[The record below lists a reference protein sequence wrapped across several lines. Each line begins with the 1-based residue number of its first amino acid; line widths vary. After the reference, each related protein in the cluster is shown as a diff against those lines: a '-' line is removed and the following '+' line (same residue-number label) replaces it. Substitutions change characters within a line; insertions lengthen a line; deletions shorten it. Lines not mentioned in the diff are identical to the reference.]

1 MLARLRPWWPYLKA
15 ILALAILV
23 GIGRQFAQALKVS
36 ERGLWGSLADLKER
50 LHHPGWIVLSGVF
63 YAGGLGF
70 SATYWCLLLRA
81 LGYRASIPRLVRGY
95 YIGQMGKYLPGKA
108 WALVMRA
115 GAAAGPDLPLSVG
128 ILTSFYEV
136 LTTMAGGALTAA
148 IVLWFLAPAGATAFD
163 WQTIRSI
170 FLLQAGVEVA
180 QDRNIL
186 VAVAL
191 IFFAPLVL
199 LVTPVLFNRLIRRIN
214 RFAAFAADVPRLR
227 PIHLLMGLVVTSG
240 TWLTFGLSGWSMLC
254 GLMPEPPP
262 FEIDVACRLA
272 AYIALA
278 YVAGFFILV
287 VPSGLGVREY
297 FLLLCLAPELSRFL
311 PASDAAA
318 VAAVAVLML
327 RLVWTIADLVMT
339 ALVYWLP
346 VESAAA

>member
-1 MLARLRPWWPYLKA
+1 MLARFRPWWPYLKA

-23 GIGRQFAQALKVS
+23 GIGRQFAQALRVS
-36 ERGLWGSLADLKER
+36 ELGLWGSLRSLAER
-50 LHHPGWIVLSGVF
+50 LHHPVWIVFSGVF
-63 YAGGLGF
+63 YALGLGF

-148 IVLWFLAPAGATAFD
+148 ILLWFLAPARNTGFD
-163 WQTIRSI
+163 WEVIRNI
-170 FLLQAGVEVA
+170 FLLQAGGEVA
-180 QDRNIL
+180 HDRNIL

-191 IFFAPLVL
+191 IFFTPLVL
-199 LVTPVLFNRLIRRIN
+199 VITPVLFNRLIRRLN
-214 RFAAFAADVPRLR
+214 RFASFAAQAPRLR
-227 PIHLLMGLVVTSG
+227 PIHLCMGLIVTSG

-262 FEIDVACRLA
+262 FEVDAACRMA

-278 YVAGFFILV
+278 YVAGFFILI

-297 FLLLCLAPELSRFL
+297 FLLLCMAPELIQFL
-311 PASDAAA
+311 P
-318 VAAVAVLML
+318 
-327 RLVWTIADLVMT
+327 
-339 ALVYWLP
+339 P
-346 VESAAA
+346 G